1 MNPFIIYRQ
10 VNDTLDG
17 KYIAHFAMMDRMGAW
32 MDGK

>member
-17 KYIAHFAMMDRMGAW
+17 KCIAHFAMMGRMGAW